1 MSGPQP
7 AAPYPARSA
16 VFRWWGNRFTRL
28 EKKILQYIIEDP
40 EIRDATNL
48 SVLVSK
54 ESGERIIRLI
64 GKCPTEKGRERAEE
78 LARENSSRRYK
89 VVNEIIVG

>member
-1 MSGPQP
+1 MSGPRP
-7 AAPYPARSA
+7 AAPYPAGST
-16 VFRWWGNRFTRL
+16 VFRWWGNRFKRL

-54 ESGERIIRLI
+54 EGRERIIRLI
-64 GKCPTEKGRERAEE
+64 GKCPTEKGKERAEE
-78 LARENSSRRYK
+78 LARENSSSRFK
-89 VVNEIIVG
+89 VVNDIIVG